1 MEQRIVIVSGHPTDI
16 EVAAI
21 TAALERHRSTA
32 QGDQTV
38 IQPRWMPAT
47 GHRVSRWAR
56 AARLEGCGHPPIDS
70 PAGITR

>member
-21 TAALERHRSTA
+21 TAALERHRSRTR
-32 QGDQTV
+32 GDQMV
-38 IQPRWMPAT
+38 IHPRRISAT
-47 GHRVSRWAR
+47 GHRMTRWAR

-70 PAGITR
+70 PTGITR